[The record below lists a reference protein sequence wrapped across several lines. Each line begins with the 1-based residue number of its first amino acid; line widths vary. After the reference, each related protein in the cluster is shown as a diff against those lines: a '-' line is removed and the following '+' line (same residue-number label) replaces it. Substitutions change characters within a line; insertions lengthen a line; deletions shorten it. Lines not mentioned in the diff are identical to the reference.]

1 MHWTNWWKH
10 VAILIGSVYK
20 WMALTDS
27 NLFYVVMVLHP
38 FSPVGPKYTRSH
50 RLHSIWVFRIC
61 NSETIIRNRNQ
72 LIWGKMINGTLMNN
86 GDSYT
91 SNYHST
97 VTGYFGELNINMDW
111 IETHFVIIIA
121 EIFIFFFTN
130 FFSRS
135 FGMGKIHFPPIKL
148 KQLQ

>member
-27 NLFYVVMVLHP
+27 NLFYVVLVLHP
-38 FSPVGPKYTRSH
+38 SSPVGPKYNRPH
-50 RLHSIWVFRIC
+50 WLYSIWVFRFVIAKRLF
-61 NSETIIRNRNQ
+61 EIEII
-72 LIWGKMINGTLMNN
+72 WFEGKWSI
-86 GDSYT
+86 GDLYT

-97 VTGYFGELNINMDW
+97 VTGYFWEMNINMDW
-111 IETHFVIIIA
+111 IETHFVIIIIA
-121 EIFIFFFTN
+121 EILIFFFTN
-130 FFSRS
+130 FFSHS
-135 FGMGKIHFPPIKL
+135 FGIGKIHFPPIKL